1 MTITTVIRLHITSQ
15 NERRVDW
22 NNREYFLYHK
32 LSNVMN
38 VGRMHY
44 LPYTLTLRQLLQYN
58 RKQMISR

>member
-44 LPYTLTLRQLLQYN
+44 LPYTLTLRQ
-58 RKQMISR
+58 